1 MTGPTMVKHVVTR
14 RSIRVG
20 LNIILWIAFA
30 VTAFGLFLG
39 GFIGKWLVDV
49 GRPQEGIAVYRSALM
64 MYPWNAAMRNDL
76 GLALLAHGD
85 TKGAVDELRKAVAL
99 RPDVAKL
106 HNHLG
111 FALFKDGDIEAAI
124 QEFQEAVRL
133 APEHEDYRRDL
144 DMAIVVRK
152 REQRSDTAGRSK

>member
-1 MTGPTMVKHVVTR
+1 MGKHVVHR
-14 RSIRVG
+14 RPIKVG
-20 LNIILWIAFA
+20 LRIVPWIAFVA
-30 VTAFGLFLG
+30 AAFGVFLG
-39 GFIGKWLVDV
+39 GFVGKWLVDM
-49 GRPQEGIAVYRSALM
+49 GRAEEGIAIYRSALM
-64 MYPWNAAMRNDL
+64 IYPWNAAMRNDL

-85 TKGAVDELRKAVAL
+85 AKGAVDELRKAVAL

-111 FALFKDGDIEAAI
+111 FALFRDGDIEGAI

-133 APEHEDYRRDL
+133 TPEDEDYRRDL

-152 REQRSDTAGRSK
+152 KEQRPDTGGGSK

>member
-1 MTGPTMVKHVVTR
+1 MTGATMVKHIVTR
-14 RSIRVG
+14 RSIKVG
-20 LNIILWIAFA
+20 LNVILWIAFA
-30 VTAFGLFLG
+30 VTAFGFFLG
-39 GFIGKWLVDV
+39 SFIGKWLVDM
-49 GRPQEGIAVYRSALM
+49 GRPQAGMAVYRIAVTIN
-64 MYPWNAAMRNDL
+64 PWNAAMRNDL
-76 GLALLAHGD
+76 GLTLLVHGD
-85 TKGAVDELRKAVAL
+85 VKGAIDELRKAVAL

-111 FALFKDGDIEAAI
+111 FALFKDGDIEEAI

-152 REQRSDTAGRSK
+152 KEQRSDTAGGSK

>member
-1 MTGPTMVKHVVTR
+1 MTMVKHVATR
-14 RSIRVG
+14 RSIRIG

-30 VTAFGLFLG
+30 VTAFGFFLG
-39 GFIGKWLVDV
+39 GFIGKWLVDM

-64 MYPWNAAMRNDL
+64 IYPWNAAMRTDL

-85 TKGAVDELRKAVAL
+85 AKGAVDELRKAVAL

-106 HNHLG
+106 RNHLG

-144 DMAIVVRK
+144 DMAIVVGKKAR
-152 REQRSDTAGRSK
+152 RSATVGGSK

>member
-1 MTGPTMVKHVVTR
+1 
-14 RSIRVG
+14 
-20 LNIILWIAFA
+20 
-30 VTAFGLFLG
+30 
-39 GFIGKWLVDV
+39 
-49 GRPQEGIAVYRSALM
+49 
-64 MYPWNAAMRNDL
+64 
-76 GLALLAHGD
+76 
-85 TKGAVDELRKAVAL
+85 VDELRKAVAL

-111 FALFKDGDIEAAI
+111 FALFKDGDIEGAI

-152 REQRSDTAGRSK
+152 KEQRSDTAGGSK

>member
-1 MTGPTMVKHVVTR
+1 MGATKVKHVASR
-14 RSIRVG
+14 RHIKVG
-20 LNIILWIAFA
+20 AQIILWIAFA
-30 VTAFGLFLG
+30 VTAFGFFLG
-39 GFIGKWLVDV
+39 GFIGRWLVDM
-49 GRPQEGIAVYRSALM
+49 GRPQAGIAVYRIAVTIN
-64 MYPWNAAMRNDL
+64 PWNAAMRNDL
-76 GLALLAHGD
+76 GLTLLVHGD
-85 TKGAVDELRKAVAL
+85 VKGAIDELRKAVAL

-144 DMAIVVRK
+144 DMAIVVRTK
-152 REQRSDTAGRSK
+152 ERTVDTTGGSK

>member
-1 MTGPTMVKHVVTR
+1 MTGPTMVKHIVTR
-14 RSIRVG
+14 WSIKVG
-20 LNIILWIAFA
+20 LNVILWIAFA
-30 VTAFGLFLG
+30 VTAFGFFLG
-39 GFIGKWLVDV
+39 GFIGKWLVDM
-49 GRPQEGIAVYRSALM
+49 GRPREGIAVYRSALM
-64 MYPWNAAMRNDL
+64 IYPWNAAMRNDL

-85 TKGAVDELRKAVAL
+85 ATGAVDELRKAVTL

-111 FALFKDGDIEAAI
+111 FSLFKDGDIEEAI
-124 QEFQEAVRL
+124 QAFQEAVRL

-152 REQRSDTAGRSK
+152 KEQRSDTAGGSK